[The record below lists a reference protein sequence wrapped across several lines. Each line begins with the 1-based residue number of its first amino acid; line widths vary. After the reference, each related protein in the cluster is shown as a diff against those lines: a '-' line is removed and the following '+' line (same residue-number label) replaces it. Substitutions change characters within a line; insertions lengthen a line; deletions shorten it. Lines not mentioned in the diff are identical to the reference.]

1 MKIASEQNFIP
12 NRKIEVNSLSYSYSD
27 DPSNQIE
34 AMFNVS
40 IDNFEDLDRL
50 KFKVAFGNLDTDN
63 PTFVNSMEMDLV
75 DYLTHSELKVL
86 VPVDVLLD
94 DLFCYLTI
102 YNSEKFFLQ
111 KYNVVFTEQ
120 ILSNGE
126 LITNNFVDL
135 RIFSSKSIVVY
146 EKSQKEV
153 EVALYKQS
161 QKDLFKYS
169 YISNLFYS
177 PKKNGSIN
185 CFFGVDE
192 IDYFK
197 DNNFLTFLNKD
208 PQFLDYLNNNDFI
221 ISGEGYVYSGQDAS
235 KIDPVRTQGYS
246 NIESDFGTLHQIN
259 FTPVI
264 KQTTDS
270 RYGYRTSIFMKN
282 AITEYSLEVLRPRLT
297 TEFNFLN
304 SILING
310 FVTIQKEQIQSTISG
325 LKAIFE
331 NESDNLGDL
340 FVLWDNSTR
349 IALNDSLRRMLIEGN
364 EKIVKLIVD
373 GNEINRVSN
382 SPTIELTKD
391 FGTIIDASK
400 IGVGIEVVT
409 SEVDNGFL
417 QEISLEQFLNRSQME
432 VEKYFGEG
440 QTTTTVQTKSGL
452 TTVDLQALS
461 YSYMTAESLY
471 SNGVKVFDN
480 TKALS
485 YDFDYDDFLTYVR
498 AINRITSDNLDYD
511 FKIFKTPE
519 LERITPEEF
528 NTEEQ
533 SKQLTAILNSMV
545 VEEIP
550 RFKNSIERQNYLTS
564 VSNVIKTF
572 EIPTTLRTD
581 VCTDDVTQSDPRNQ
595 SITTRSANPDTFI
608 GNNLLYF
615 SVLSKMK
622 RFDDKKFYEFY
633 RYLLNNELN
642 VDTIPV
648 QIAFLYKFYRE
659 GLQEP
664 SFLMKENL
672 NESFVVYGLIYF
684 MFKHLFKVSIYLD
697 DRGGFVTLTS
707 EILNGLTTGQDYL
720 MSLDYYRD
728 SRLGIETP
736 KLLLE
741 SIYNKHFVL
750 RA

>member
-34 AMFNVS
+34 VMFNVS
-40 IDNFEDLDRL
+40 INNFEDLDRL

-75 DYLTHSELKVL
+75 DYLTHNELKVL

-94 DLFCYLTI
+94 DLFCYLII
-102 YNSEKFFLQ
+102 YNTTQDFLQ

-208 PQFLDYLNNNDFI
+208 LQFLDYLNNNDFI
-221 ISGEGYVYSGQDAS
+221 ISSEGYVYSGQDAS

-246 NIESDFGTLHQIN
+246 NIENDFGNLYQIN
-259 FTPVI
+259 FTPVV
-264 KQTTDS
+264 KLTTDS
-270 RYGYRTSIFMKN
+270 RYGYRTKIFMKN

-304 SILING
+304 SISING

-349 IALNDSLRRMLIEGN
+349 IVLNDSLRRMLIEGN
-364 EKIVKLIVD
+364 EKIVKLIVS

-400 IGVGIEVVT
+400 IDVGIEVIT

-417 QEISLEQFLNRSQME
+417 QEVSLEQFLNRSQTE

-452 TTVDLQALS
+452 TSVDLQALS

-480 TKALS
+480 TKTLS

-498 AINRITSDNLDYD
+498 AINRITLDNLDYD

-581 VCTDDVTQSDPRNQ
+581 VCVDDVTQTDPRNQ
-595 SITTRSANPDTFI
+595 SITTRLANPDTFI

-672 NESFVVYGLIYF
+672 YESFVVYGLIYF

-707 EILNGLTTGQDYL
+707 EILNGLTAGQDYL

-728 SRLGIETP
+728 SKLGIETP